1 MDDRARDRLWVAIL
15 LDEARASLSRGE
27 LRQGQHMGV
36 AGVRL
41 IVGTAM
47 AGVVLVGCTTNGSS
61 GPTTGSSASTSQVTV
76 AVTALP
82 TTSSPPSSD
91 PNASATGTA
100 MPLPVDLPVAAREQS
115 AAGAEAFVRF
125 FYQQMNRAWTQPAAG
140 LIPPL
145 CLSSSKSCAGIERVA
160 SQLVR
165 DRQRYAGDPL
175 TISLVVPLGA
185 GSPSS
190 IAVDV
195 QGRQENRDVVDA
207 QGKVMLTDLQKPAH
221 FEVQLVRL
229 SDGWRVATIMG
240 VD

>member
-1 MDDRARDRLWVAIL
+1 
-15 LDEARASLSRGE
+15 
-27 LRQGQHMGV
+27 MGV

-41 IVGTAM
+41 IVGAAM

-91 PNASATGTA
+91 PTASATGTA